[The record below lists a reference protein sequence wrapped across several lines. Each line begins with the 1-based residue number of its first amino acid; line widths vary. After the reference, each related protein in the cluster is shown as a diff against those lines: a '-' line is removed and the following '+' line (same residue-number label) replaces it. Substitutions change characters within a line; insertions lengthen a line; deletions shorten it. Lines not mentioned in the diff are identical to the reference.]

1 MVVWKEIEGIHLNL
15 NYLTDEAIIK
25 MVRTMPQ
32 EERLKIIEALKKE
45 TTENKNLSRALEL
58 GLRLAG
64 IAITTLL

>member
-1 MVVWKEIEGIHLNL
+1 MVVWKEIEGIHLEL

>member
-1 MVVWKEIEGIHLNL
+1 MVVWKEIEGIHLEL

-32 EERLKIIEALKKE
+32 EERIKIIEALKKE